1 MALEHNF
8 EFEKTSANL
17 NKESKSHSVK
27 SI

>member
-8 EFEKTSANL
+8 EFEKTSANV
-17 NKESKSHSVK
+17 NKQSRSHSVK